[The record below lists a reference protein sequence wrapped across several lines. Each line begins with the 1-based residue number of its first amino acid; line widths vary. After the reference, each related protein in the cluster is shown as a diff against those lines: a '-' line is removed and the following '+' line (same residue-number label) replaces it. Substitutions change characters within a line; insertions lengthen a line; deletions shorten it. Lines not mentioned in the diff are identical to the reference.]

1 MAELEARFPQATVGL
16 LRSAGGRFEVTV
28 DGVPVY
34 QKSKTGQLPRPGEV
48 ATAIEELNSH

>member
-1 MAELEARFPQATVGL
+1 MAELEAKFPEATVDL
-16 LRSAGGRFEVTV
+16 LRSGGGRFEVTV

-34 QKSKTGQLPRPGEV
+34 QKSKTGQLPTPGEV